1 MSSFFT
7 SIVSTNRRKN
17 ILKSKHFRSF
27 FFTIFL
33 VVTAIFLFV
42 SFLLFVETKH
52 RIKENQEAK
61 ITQAS
66 YAIQDVINATKNNAI
81 FIGSLPSV
89 KLLINNTNP
98 SIDYLSGMIDDVS
111 SFTSMYDYDN
121 MVLFFDAS
129 ERVYDSKSGIYLYS
143 DYYDQDIF
151 QTLEDLDSYEE
162 WIFNTSSLRYYEAG
176 HNAKLLTYVRR
187 LPFYESIG
195 KGYITF
201 SIKISSLQST
211 IAKYLRNNS
220 YPSTLC
226 FEDQLL
232 WSSSDSITSNWDTEL
247 TPQENM
253 EMLFPD
259 STKYTHMTES
269 GVQTTVYITNGQLIH
284 AALPLLRSLLLGY
297 FIALLVDFII
307 AVLYSIAMIKRLDNL
322 MRKIGLT
329 PYTENKRQKLDEYM
343 LLSSALDNMN
353 RQLNNIDSVMKE
365 NTQLIQDQLLYGILY
380 EYIDIHNLSS
390 KYKENGIIFPH
401 DHFCLIL
408 IALPHLEEKADYAT
422 QEEIRLLIRNN
433 AIDSFSNLGQCYS
446 LYLGI
451 KYVAVILNTE
461 QPNESLKPELLKI
474 CKILRTSLAETLS
487 LRPIFSISICSSAEP
502 HFSQSLVLAQRVFMF
517 SSDEEED
524 FVYFSTQRDYPST
537 IEQELMLQFT
547 RSIINKDSAQLEL
560 LSEKFTNQ
568 YLSRDT
574 DYREAR
580 RLTHV
585 ALYSIFVNL
594 LGLNIEVSESLLTG
608 YISKIA
614 DAQDPE
620 ECSNIFC
627 NFLSHMSSD
636 TAKMSGDA
644 HVYVRKAIN
653 YLKEHYYEPLSI
665 PQIASHIGVSSIYL
679 NRVFKQSTEKTLSE
693 YLNNYRITQSVEL
706 LKNKSNTINYISEA
720 IGYNDVRSYIRFFK
734 KFYGMTPGEY
744 RKTMESKQES
754 V

>member
-1 MSSFFT
+1 MNLFVT
-7 SIVSTNRRKN
+7 SIVSSNRRKN

-27 FFTIFL
+27 FFTVFL
-33 VVTAIFLFV
+33 VITSIFLFV

-52 RIKENQEAK
+52 RIKENQETK

-66 YAIQDVINATKNNAI
+66 YALQDIINATKNNAI

-98 SIDYLSGMIDDVS
+98 SIDYLSGMINDVS

-129 ERVYDSKSGIYLYS
+129 ERIYDSTSGIYLYS
-143 DYYDQDIF
+143 DYFDQDIF
-151 QTLEDLDSYEE
+151 QTLEGINSYEK
-162 WIFNTSSLRYYEAG
+162 WIFNRSPLRYYEAG
-176 HNAKLLTYVRR
+176 HNTELLTYVRR
-187 LPFYESIG
+187 LPFYESTG

-201 SIKISSLQST
+201 SISISSLQST
-211 IAKYLRNNS
+211 IAKYLQNNT

-226 FEDQLL
+226 FENQLL
-232 WSSSDSITSNWDTEL
+232 WGSSDYITSNWDTDL
-247 TPQENM
+247 TSQENM
-253 EMLFPD
+253 ESLFPD
-259 STKYTHMTES
+259 STQYTYTTES
-269 GVQTTVYITNGQLIH
+269 GVQTTVYITTWQLIH
-284 AALPLLRSLLLGY
+284 AALPLLGYLLCGY
-297 FIALLVDFII
+297 FIAILLGFII
-307 AVLYSIAMIKRLDNL
+307 AVLYSIAMIKRLENL
-322 MRKIGLT
+322 MCKIGLT
-329 PYTENKRQKLDEYM
+329 PYTENKGQKLDEYM

-353 RQLNNIDSVMKE
+353 NQIKNIDSVMKE

-380 EYIDIHNLSS
+380 EYIDLHKLSS
-390 KYKENGIIFPH
+390 KYEENGIVFPH

-408 IALPHLEEKADYAT
+408 IALPHLEERADYAT

-461 QPNESLKPELLKI
+461 QPKESLKPELLKI
-474 CKILRTSLAETLS
+474 CKIIRTSLAETLS
-487 LRPIFSISICSSAEP
+487 LSPLFSISICSSAEP
-502 HFSQSLVLAQRVFMF
+502 HLSRSLVLAQRVFMF

-524 FVYFSTQRDYPST
+524 FVYFSTQQEYPST

-560 LSEKFTNQ
+560 LTEKFSSQ
-568 YLSRDT
+568 YLSRGIDCK
-574 DYREAR
+574 EAR

-585 ALYSIFVNL
+585 ALCSIFVNL
-594 LGLNIEVSESLLTG
+594 LGLNIEVNENLLTG

-614 DAQDPE
+614 DAEGPE

-627 NFLSHMSSD
+627 NFLSHISND

-679 NRVFKQSTEKTLSE
+679 NRVFKLSTEKTLSE
-693 YLNNYRITQSVEL
+693 YLNYYRITQSIEL

-744 RKTMESKQES
+744 RKTMENKSS
-754 V
+754 